1 MKDKILDGLMVGY
14 IDDQHHNLQGLKP
27 QLIINQPSNA
37 LKVLSVYQSCL
48 LECESFQMAIAFLS
62 DSGLQAL
69 FSTLLE
75 CEQKGI
81 EGQIIVSAY
90 LNFTSPSAIRKL
102 KTFRN
107 LEVRFNMMDAMH
119 VKGTLFHYE
128 DHQKLLLGS
137 SNLTQEALSVNTEW
151 NLLLHSTFQG
161 QLFKEVTQD
170 FNRLWDRSE
179 IITDEVLSEYE
190 AKYKRQTQQHFIEEQ
205 QNYYNLTTL
214 QPNAMQVKALVA
226 LKEARAQNQKRSLL
240 ISATG
245 TGKTLLAAFDV
256 AIHQPKRLLFVAHR
270 EQLLDQAIRSFKR
283 VNNRAISYGKLSG
296 TYKQVECD
304 YLFATIQTLSQPEI
318 MQSFSKDHFDMII
331 IDEAHRVGGPTYQY
345 LMNYFNPS
353 FMLGMSAT
361 PERMDGFNVYEA
373 FNYHVAYEIRLNDAL
388 RENMLVPFH
397 YYGIK
402 DLMINGQLID
412 DYTDL
417 KTLVSEDRVNH
428 LIRQINL
435 HEVRDI
441 KRKGLIFVSRV
452 QEAIELNRLFNEY
465 GRIYNM
471 RSEVVSGSDDTQ
483 RKEELIKQLQSETS
497 GTINYLFTV
506 DVLNEGVDIP
516 NLNQIIMLRPTQSAI
531 IFVQQLGRG
540 LRKAMLKD
548 YVLVLDFI
556 GNYTNNF
563 HIPLALSSD
572 RTYQKENLRR
582 FVHEGTKL
590 IYGPSTIN
598 LERVVKDRIFESLD
612 KVKFNYKKF
621 LLSQYDQ
628 LSQRLNR
635 VPSLMDFERE
645 NAIDPTLFFSNKD
658 YQSYHYFLEKENIFH
673 LELNERQWKTIKFL
687 SRFVG
692 YGKRPHEA
700 ITLNLCMH
708 HSSGNLEILL
718 SKRLD
723 EYHIIMQEHDV
734 INIKNILSNSWLT
747 GTGRNSFKGISVLD
761 AHVNK
766 LQLSSGFEE
775 DLKTPLFKDIVNEII
790 DYSLY
795 RYERMYHSETE
806 KTGFALYQTYTTK
819 DVMQIAGW
827 KEMIIEQN
835 VGGYFI
841 HHESKTLPIFVN
853 YHKEDHI
860 QSSIQYHDHFT
871 SKESMI
877 WVSKSNRRIDSK
889 EIQTI
894 ISNFPDYKVMLFVR
908 KKASDDK
915 QFLYLGEVSLVNEP
929 HEILLKDGKSKA
941 VEFTLSLNNPIRDDI
956 FDYIVNK

>member
-14 IDDQHHNLQGLKP
+14 IDDQHHTHQGLEP
-27 QLIINQPSNA
+27 QLIINQPSKA

-75 CEQKGI
+75 CQQKGV

-90 LNFTSPSAIRKL
+90 LNFTSPSAIRKF
-102 KTFRN
+102 KTFKN
-107 LEVRFNMMDAMH
+107 LDVRFNMLDAMH
-119 VKGTLFHYE
+119 VKGTLFHYI

-151 NLLLHSTFQG
+151 NVLLHSTFQG
-161 QLFKEVTQD
+161 QLFKEVLID
-170 FNRLWDRSE
+170 FSRLWDRSE
-179 IITDEVLSEYE
+179 PINDELLNEYE
-190 AKYKRQTQQHFIEEQ
+190 SKYRRQTQQHIIEEQ
-205 QNYYNLTTL
+205 QSYYNLTAL
-214 QPNAMQVKALVA
+214 QPNAMQIKALAA
-226 LKEARAQNQKRSLL
+226 LKEARELNHKRSLL

-256 AIHQPKRLLFVAHR
+256 AHHQPKRLLFVAHR
-270 EQLLDQAIRSFKR
+270 EQLLDQAIKSFKR
-283 VNNRAISYGKLSG
+283 VNHRTINYGKLSG
-296 TYKQVECD
+296 ITKQVDCD
-304 YLFATIQTLSQPEI
+304 YLFATIQTLSQVDI
-318 MQSFSKDHFDMII
+318 MESFAKDHFDMII
-331 IDEAHRVGGPTYQY
+331 IDEAHRVGGPTYQK
-345 LMNYFNPS
+345 LMNYFNPA

-373 FNYHVAYEIRLNDAL
+373 FDYHVAYEIRLNDAL

-452 QEAIELNRLFNEY
+452 QEAIELSRLFNEF
-465 GRIYNM
+465 GHIYNM
-471 RSEVVSGSDDTQ
+471 KSEVVSGSDDTN
-483 RKEELIKQLQSETS
+483 RKEELIRQLQSEVS

-621 LLSQYDQ
+621 LLAQYEQ
-628 LSQRLNR
+628 LTQRLNK
-635 VPSLMDFERE
+635 VPSLMDFEHE
-645 NAIDPTLFFSNKD
+645 HALDPTLFFSNRD
-658 YQSYHYFLEKENIFH
+658 YQSYHYFLEKENILHFD
-673 LELNERQWKTIKFL
+673 LSERQWKTIKFL

-700 ITLNLCMH
+700 ITIDLCMNH
-708 HSSGNLEILL
+708 TPEDIELRL
-718 SKRLD
+718 SKRLK
-723 EYHIIMQEHDV
+723 EYDIVIQEHD
-734 INIKNILSNSWLT
+734 ILNIRNVLSNTWLK
-747 GTGRNSFKGISVLD
+747 GTGKNTFKDASILETHENRLHLSPSF
-761 AHVNK
+761 N
-766 LQLSSGFEE
+766 Q
-775 DLKTPLFKDIVNEII
+775 DLLNPLFKDIVKEII
-790 DYSLY
+790 EYSLY
-795 RYERMYHSETE
+795 RYEHMYHQDKE
-806 KTGFALYQTYTTK
+806 KSGFALYQTYTTK

-827 KEMIIEQN
+827 KEMVIEQN

-877 WVSKSNRRIDSK
+877 WVSKSNRKLNSN
-889 EIQTI
+889 EIKSI
-894 ISNFPDYKVMLFVR
+894 ISNFPEYKVMLFVR

-915 QFLYLGEVSLVNEP
+915 QFLYLGEVSLADEP
-929 HEILLKDGKSKA
+929 HEILLKDGKSNA

-956 FDYIVNK
+956 YDYIVNK